1 MKRNT
6 IRRNYRNRKTR
17 KYGGVIPPDQNMIYA
32 WYDYVLEHSKKHGWN
47 AFNMIVQDP
56 TTGSRKIVRMPASI
70 NRDGVYTF
78 PTNESL
84 LKSHAMYLAKSLWDP
99 KTEKGTNHELY
110 KAFEEHYENELLN
123 MINSVPQ
130 NKSPATQRNIEYLKQ
145 YLSQM
150 DDTLSHISASGA
162 VASAASNSRPIIIQ
176 TPKRP
181 QMSNTSIQTNNENR
195 SSVQASISKKIVP
208 VEKQNV
214 NNNARIQAL
223 ALKLHTEQS
232 EARELKEL
240 QQKLNENAIAKW
252 IKQGMTSPHNL
263 NNKLI
268 KQITNN
274 EEVILYTTFLRYG
287 NVTPSSGG
295 NPLYG
300 STLNISLIVTNRN
313 VYSVRIHLES
323 YKTES
328 QSGHDLLSGLH
339 YMPVYTF
346 DQPLNLKQTKMLSIL
361 TSNTDYREADKEEST
376 PRYYN
381 TMSILAGLGLSIGGG
396 RGEMAYIMFPYLE
409 AKKKFESVI
418 RAIPGSYKNGD
429 WHPLDGFFGLYF
441 NPSTMEISE
450 FPGTELI

>member
-208 VEKQNV
+208 AEKQNV

-240 QQKLNENAIAKW
+240 QQKLSDAAIVKW
-252 IKQGMTSPHNL
+252 IRDKLSPNNL

-268 KQITNN
+268 KQISKNG
-274 EEVILYTTFLRYG
+274 EIILYITFLRYDSI
-287 NVTPSSGG
+287 NELPTQTPKYGG
-295 NPLYG
+295 
-300 STLNISLIVTNRN
+300 SFNISLIITNRN

-361 TSNTDYREADKEEST
+361 TSTTDYREAEKVELIPKSHM
-376 PRYYN
+376 P
-381 TMSILAGLGLSIGGG
+381 SILDDLQQFGIGT
-396 RGEMAYIMFPYLE
+396 RQVPFTRFPYLE
-409 AKKKFESVI
+409 AKKKLESII
-418 RAIPGSYKNGD
+418 RLIPGSYKNGD
-429 WHPLDGFFGLYF
+429 WKPMDGFFGLYF